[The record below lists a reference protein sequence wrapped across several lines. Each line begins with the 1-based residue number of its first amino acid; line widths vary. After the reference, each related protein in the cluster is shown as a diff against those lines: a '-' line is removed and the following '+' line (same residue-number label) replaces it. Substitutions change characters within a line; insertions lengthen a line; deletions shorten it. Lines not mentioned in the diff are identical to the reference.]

1 MNMTKDSSLGRIHW
15 PIAGLGFGTPA
26 NLASLS
32 LTQRPRL
39 GRTILLSV
47 VIGLMMVVV
56 VLGLDQLLF
65 SGDSLVR
72 IRTIGTM
79 PLTVRLGVVA
89 FSSVSEELIYRLGV
103 STLVASLA
111 FLALRKHSERA
122 AQVSIWLGIAVAS
135 VLFGL
140 AHVGNA
146 PSVVHPILRALT
158 LNGLAALV
166 LGWLYWYRGLEAAL
180 VAHFAADA
188 AIYLAIASLL

>member
-1 MNMTKDSSLGRIHW
+1 MTRESWLGRIHW
-15 PIAGLGFGTPA
+15 PIAGLGLGTPA

-32 LTQRPRL
+32 PTQRPRL

-72 IRTIGTM
+72 IRTIGAM

-122 AQVSIWLGIAVAS
+122 AQASIWLGIAVAS

-146 PSVVHPILRALT
+146 PNAVHPILRALT

-180 VAHFAADA
+180 VAHFTADA
-188 AIYLAIASLL
+188 AIYLALASLL